1 MSKQNEKPVLVA
13 EINVAEAEHLARE
26 LARFYRQ
33 ARLATST
40 EQILEVL
47 RSEILHEAI
56 VAVELDIDHKPVL
69 AHLAGLPSFDFIVAV
84 GPANEAEMEI
94 RARVAGAQVY
104 LPRPVTSQMLS
115 GLSWIRNN
123 RDRLCSS
130 SADRSRYWLA
140 LASARSAGL
149 DPASVREIGGR
160 HLFSKEMND
169 KGQTSSFSPFS
180 LPGL

>member
-13 EINVAEAEHLARE
+13 EINQAEAEHLAHE
-26 LARFYRQ
+26 LARFSRQ

-47 RSEILHEAI
+47 RGEILHEAI

-69 AHLAGLPSFDFIVAV
+69 AHLAGLPSFDFLVAV
-84 GPANEAEMEI
+84 GPANETEMEI

-115 GLSWIRNN
+115 GLSWMTSPN
-123 RDRLCSS
+123 CSLGS
-130 SADRSRYWLA
+130 ST
-140 LASARSAGL
+140 
-149 DPASVREIGGR
+149 GR
-160 HLFSKEMND
+160 RRPFLEDVYKTR
-169 KGQTSSFSPFS
+169 QTSSLSFFLS